1 MPKHLSPV
9 KAIKKFC
16 YECVGESA
24 KERYLC
30 VSIDCPLYSYRLGD
44 NPNRKGIGG
53 RRSPKNQKL
62 AKKT

>member
-16 YECVGESA
+16 YECVGSA
-24 KERYLC
+24 KEKSLC
-30 VSIDCPLYSYRLGD
+30 ISIDCPLYPFRLGD

-53 RRSPKNQKL
+53 KRSSKNQNFS
-62 AKKT
+62 KKT